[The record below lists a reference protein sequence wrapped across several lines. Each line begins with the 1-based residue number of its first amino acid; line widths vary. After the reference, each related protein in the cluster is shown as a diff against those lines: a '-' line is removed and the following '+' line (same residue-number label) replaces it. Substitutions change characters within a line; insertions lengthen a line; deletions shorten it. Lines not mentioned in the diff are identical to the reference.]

1 MEDSEKKTIQ
11 EVLGSGAVGLYD
23 IQKKIQDGLY
33 RPSEQV
39 LATRNQIRQGTQDY
53 NRMNQFV
60 ALATGR
66 RPGPPMKDP
75 TFNDGITKSQI
86 TAAKEST
93 LIQFARSL
101 ENRDRDW
108 ETN

>member
-39 LATRNQIRQGTQDY
+39 LATRNQQ
-53 NRMNQFV
+53 
-60 ALATGR
+60 TGQ
-66 RPGPPMKDP
+66 
-75 TFNDGITKSQI
+75 T
-86 TAAKEST
+86 
-93 LIQFARSL
+93 
-101 ENRDRDW
+101 
-108 ETN
+108 